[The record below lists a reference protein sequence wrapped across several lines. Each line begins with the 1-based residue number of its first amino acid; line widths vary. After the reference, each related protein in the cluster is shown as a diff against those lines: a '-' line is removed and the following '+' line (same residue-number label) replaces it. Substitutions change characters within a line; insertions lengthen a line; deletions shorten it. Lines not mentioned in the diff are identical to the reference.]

1 MLRVIILGGT
11 GFIGKA
17 LGDELLEGGHAV
29 VALARNPEGS
39 KDFLGGRVVIAPW
52 DGRSAKGWLN
62 YAGGDY
68 AIVNLAGENLSAGRW
83 TEEKKNRILSSR
95 LNAGRAVVE
104 AVSEAQQKPR
114 VVIQSSAIGFYGSR
128 RDEKL
133 DESFPPGR
141 GFLPE
146 VCLQWEASTA
156 RVEAQGVRRA
166 VIRTAVV
173 LGKGGGALSRLLLPF
188 RLFLGGPLGSGNHWF
203 SWIHLQDEVR
213 AIRFLLE
220 QEGLK
225 GVFNLSS
232 PTPVRQKEFSR
243 ALGKALH
250 RPSWLPTPSF
260 TLRLLLGEM
269 AEETILASQRVLPEK
284 LQQAGFSFAF
294 SNLGSALTSLM

>member
-17 LGDELLEGGHAV
+17 LCDELLEAGHAV
-29 VALARNPEGS
+29 VALARNPERA
-39 KDFLGGRVVIAPW
+39 KDLLGGRVAIAPW
-52 DGRSAKGWLN
+52 DGRSAKGWLD
-62 YAGGDY
+62 YTGGDY

-83 TEEKKNRILSSR
+83 TEEKTNRILSSR
-95 LNAGRAVVE
+95 LNAGRAVLE

-114 VVIQSSAIGFYGSR
+114 VVVQSSAIGFYGSR
-128 RDEKL
+128 GDEEM
-133 DESFPPGR
+133 DETSPPGR

-173 LGKGGGALSRLLLPF
+173 LGKGGGALPRLLLPF
-188 RLFLGGPLGSGNHWF
+188 HLFLGGPLGSGNQWF
-203 SWIHLQDEVR
+203 SWIHLRDEVR

-220 QEGLK
+220 QDDLQGI
-225 GVFNLSS
+225 FNLAS
-232 PTPVRQKEFSR
+232 PNPVPQKELSR
-243 ALGKALH
+243 ALGKAFH
-250 RPSWLPTPSF
+250 RPSWLPIPSF

-269 AEETILASQRVLPEK
+269 AEETILTSQRVLPEK
-284 LQQAGFSFAF
+284 LRQAGFSFAF
-294 SNLGSALTSLM
+294 SDLGFALSSLL